1 MLFFYCRYCWFKYIK
16 HGAELPYRYGFRAPT
31 YSLLALSFGF
41 QGFDTQNSAVQQSAQ
56 HLEWCERMKTVS
68 ETENFAK
75 YANHQCAGISSRFYK
90 SLGVSRNNNNNN
102 NNRE

>member
-1 MLFFYCRYCWFKYIK
+1 M
-16 HGAELPYRYGFRAPT
+16 
-31 YSLLALSFGF
+31 
-41 QGFDTQNSAVQQSAQ
+41 QNSVAQQSAQ
-56 HLEWCERMKTVS
+56 HLEWWERMKKVS